1 MTINVAAMPDQMSD
15 IRVLAD
21 AEIDD
26 VNGGFII
33 AALALATGF
42 FLGMAIGATIHYC
55 YYEGR

>member
-1 MTINVAAMPDQMSD
+1 MTINVAAMPDQVSD
-15 IRVLAD
+15 IRTLTD

-33 AALALATGF
+33 ALALATGF